1 VGDPHWQASAEFG
14 MLARMST
21 LVGTVSQRTTTVCLS
36 LLLLGGCAYGELKQV
51 LRAQVA
57 AETKC
62 GDLTVETTPMYQP
75 NHKPGTY
82 RVKGC
87 DVDRTYECPQDD
99 GLVSYGDKVCK
110 PVAAAPATPPPVA
123 AEPAP
128 EDADPALEPA
138 PAPEE

>member
-1 VGDPHWQASAEFG
+1 
-14 MLARMST
+14 MLARMFT
-21 LVGTVSQRTTTVCLS
+21 LVETVSLRTTVCLC
-36 LLLLGGCAYGELKQV
+36 LLLLAGCAYGELKQV

-57 AETKC
+57 AETNC

-87 DVDRTYECPQDD
+87 DVDRTYECPEDD

-110 PVAAAPATPPPVA
+110 PVAAPATPPPVA
-123 AEPAP
+123 AEPAL
-128 EDADPALEPA
+128 DDPALSEPS
-138 PAPEE
+138 PAPE